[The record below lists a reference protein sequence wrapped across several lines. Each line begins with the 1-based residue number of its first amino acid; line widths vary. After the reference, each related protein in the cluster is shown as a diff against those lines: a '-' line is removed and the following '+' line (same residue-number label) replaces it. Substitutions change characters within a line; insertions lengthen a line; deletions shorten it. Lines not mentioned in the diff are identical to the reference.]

1 MAAGSAVGATRRV
14 ITLFQVLSDHGKGG
28 ATAKQLIA
36 QVGYGKNYDS
46 GRDQL
51 GRDIRHLRSAGFRID
66 SIGGEGAEGRY
77 RLVPTD
83 DRIVMRFSPEERAEL
98 NRAAILVKAEGL
110 SGIGVSQELRPQE
123 EARPAISP
131 PQVPETLTLVQR
143 AVALAALVKFEYA
156 GRRRTVDPWGLSVA
170 QRGWVLYGF
179 ERDSGEE
186 KTFSLQR
193 MSSVKI
199 GEPGSATRP
208 DRAERP
214 TLDPRRWRKN
224 PPVPAE
230 VWVPEEF
237 LTDALRDLHE
247 PAETRPAERDGVPGH
262 LLTYEVTNHVYFCWL
277 VLQLDRRVVLVGGS
291 EIRAVLAKLLVGL
304 MEVA

>member
-1 MAAGSAVGATRRV
+1 MAATQRI
-14 ITLFQVLSDHGKGG
+14 ITLFQVLSDHGKPG
-28 ATAKQLIA
+28 ASAKQLISE
-36 QVGYGKNYDS
+36 VGYGKNYDS
-46 GRDQL
+46 ARDQL
-51 GRDIRHLRSAGFRID
+51 IRDIRHLRSAGFRID

-110 SGIGVSQELRPQE
+110 SGIGVSEELRPAEPTGPQ
-123 EARPAISP
+123 ISP

-156 GRRRTVDPWGLSVA
+156 GKRRTVDPWGLSVA

-179 ERDSGEE
+179 ERDSGQE

-199 GEPGSATRP
+199 GGPGTAERP

-214 TLDPRRWRKN
+214 TLDPRRWRKDQ
-224 PPVPAE
+224 PVTAQ

-237 LTDALRDLHE
+237 LVDALRDLHE
-247 PAETRPAERDGVPGH
+247 PQAQEPAERSGAAGH

-277 VLQLDRRVVLVGGS
+277 VLQLDRRVILVGGA

-304 MEVA
+304 LEVP